1 MTNRLTQLLHNEI
14 DQAEDLSAQAE
25 AIARRVLRQE
35 LPIALKIAEQQ
46 QSKRTS
52 PTSVI
57 DYALE
62 LLVVRVAEALAGLTT
77 KAVHLGAKAAKAR
90 QQK

>member
-1 MTNRLTQLLHNEI
+1 MTNRLTHLLHNEI

-25 AIARRVLRQE
+25 AIVRRVLRQE

-52 PTSVI
+52 PTAMV

-62 LLVVRVAEALAGLTT
+62 LLTARVAESLAGLTT
-77 KAVHLGAKAAKAR
+77 RAVHLGAKAARTR